1 LANLRSSKKDILYS
15 RKRRLRNL
23 GWKSRV
29 KTAVRKARTAM
40 AASDASEA
48 QGLSR
53 QAARLLDK
61 AAGKGIIHKRQAARR
76 KSRLMRRLARL
87 TLPVS

>member
-1 LANLRSSKKDILYS
+1 MANLRSSKKDIPYS
-15 RKRRLRNL
+15 RRRRLRNL
-23 GWKSRV
+23 NWKSRV